1 MLDVIS
7 VLMILV
13 GLGFS
18 HSSISEAKLEESEGR
33 ATDIMNLPQLW
44 LKEWYKPERYWV
56 LFINRIG
63 YIGAAT
69 FSMTLYFL
77 MTYIGD

>member
-1 MLDVIS
+1 
-7 VLMILV
+7 MILV
-13 GLGFS
+13 GLAFAS
-18 HSSISEAKLEESEGR
+18 SSISATKLEESDGG
-33 ATDIMNLPQLW
+33 ATDIMDLPQLW

-69 FSMTLYFL
+69 FTITLYFL
-77 MTYIGD
+77 MT